1 MAIDVTNKMPRY
13 PREDRAM
20 SLYVSIPI
28 EFYTASRCFSATAR
42 LLCAPDPTLF
52 HPNFGVFPLH
62 EIAHVGVSKRIDLQL
77 FGREII
83 FEVYQPV

>member
-28 EFYTASRCFSATAR
+28 EFYNGIALFLCHSTAFMCS
-42 LLCAPDPTLF
+42 
-52 HPNFGVFPLH
+52 
-62 EIAHVGVSKRIDLQL
+62 
-77 FGREII
+77 
-83 FEVYQPV
+83 